1 MKFLRILRNVL
12 PLCLLM
18 ACLASCTQRDY
29 DTGDGDLSYLRADMV
44 QLRVSSDKLVH
55 SAILDDGTD
64 ITLSGPINPTWVTRP
79 DTLYR
84 ALLCYDSR
92 TYKTISAARVLVP
105 AIQPVGKVENPKY
118 DPVKVQS
125 SWTSGNGRYLNLRLD
140 ILTGDPEDEK
150 AFHNLG
156 LLSVSS
162 APLADG
168 TPCRTIKLL
177 HDRSSMPE
185 YYTTTVY
192 LTLDTQLLP
201 EPLAPGEA
209 LRLIV
214 NTYNGEKTIEA
225 RI

>member
-1 MKFLRILRNVL
+1 MKPLRLLRNLL

-18 ACLASCTQRDY
+18 ACFASCTQRDY
-29 DTGDGDLSYLRADMV
+29 EAGDGEYSYLRADMV
-44 QLRVSSDKLVH
+44 QLRVSSDKLVR
-55 SAILDDGTD
+55 SALLDDGTD
-64 ITLSGPINPTWVTRP
+64 IALSAPIGPTWVTRP

-84 ALLCYDSR
+84 SMLCYDAR
-92 TYKTISAARVLVP
+92 THKAISAARVLVP
-105 AIQPVGKVENPKY
+105 AIHQAGEVEKPKY

-150 AFHNLG
+150 AFHSLG
-156 LLSVSS
+156 LVSDSS

-168 TPCRTIKLL
+168 TPCRTIRLL
-177 HDRSSMPE
+177 HDRSGMPE

-201 EPLAPGEA
+201 EPLAPGET
-209 LRLIV
+209 LRLVV
-214 NTYNGEKTIEA
+214 NTYNGEQTISKQN
-225 RI
+225 